1 MPSTSKI
8 QRACCIAILLISLV
22 IAFQNDNFLSRSSFK
37 SISAT
42 VHRDRV
48 LRRHLALKAADD
60 NSNESI
66 SRGFLPSGP
75 GDLAEVGSSNSG
87 DFRNTAIRSR
97 THRVMFVAYIS
108 QMSTDNDTSS
118 SKCDTSFETI
128 KYSHS

>member
-8 QRACCIAILLISLV
+8 QRACCIAVLLISLV
-22 IAFQNDNFLSRSSFK
+22 IAFKNDNFLSRSSFK

-75 GDLAEVGSSNSG
+75 GDLAEVGNSNSG

-97 THRVMFVAYIS
+97 VNRLKFVAYIL
-108 QMSTDNDTSS
+108 QMSTGNHTSG
-118 SKCDTSFETI
+118 SKCHTSL
-128 KYSHS
+128 